1 MYIQIDVTVPRKRR
15 GDTKQH
21 EKALSK
27 FYDSVIT
34 AILRHVNFDIV
45 KCVLIA
51 SPGFTKDLFF
61 EHMMAYAQKVAG
73 GNTNLRKLV
82 PCYPI

>member
-1 MYIQIDVTVPRKRR
+1 M
-15 GDTKQH
+15 
-21 EKALSK
+21 
-27 FYDSVIT
+27 IT

-82 PCYPI
+82 QYHIYNGIEQLRFTPYHDITSIFVL

>member
-1 MYIQIDVTVPRKRR
+1 M
-15 GDTKQH
+15 
-21 EKALSK
+21 
-27 FYDSVIT
+27 IT

-82 PCYPI
+82 PYRVNEQLLFTPYHDITSIFVL

>member
-1 MYIQIDVTVPRKRR
+1 M
-15 GDTKQH
+15 
-21 EKALSK
+21 
-27 FYDSVIT
+27 IT

-73 GNTNLRKLV
+73 GNTNFKKLV
-82 PCYPI
+82 TVPWNEELQFTPYHDITSIFVL